1 MARGVNKVI
10 IVGNLG
16 ADPDTKSMPSGNMV
30 ANLVLQHLNHGMTGI
45 QAKDKRRQSGTE
57 WSFLEDWRR

>member
-16 ADPDTKSMPSGNMV
+16 ADPDAKSMPSGNMV
-30 ANLVLQHLNHGMTGI
+30 ANFSVAT
-45 QAKDKRRQSGTE
+45 TE
-57 WSFLEDWRR
+57 SWNDRDSVE